1 MRREV
6 AFVLSD
12 QQATLLVPGVWL
24 LRETLLIEAV
34 VEQRLSANPDA
45 VAVADDF
52 RLDAELELRSDC
64 APAGRP
70 AVGARAPG
78 AASRS
83 MPSMRIMA
91 GALTIR

>member
-1 MRREV
+1 MRRAV

-12 QQATLLVPGVWL
+12 QQATLLAPSIWL
-24 LRETLLIEAV
+24 LRETLLIEES
-34 VEQRLSANPDA
+34 VEQRRSASPDADA
-45 VAVADDF
+45 VAVGF

-64 APAGRP
+64 APAGRA